1 MTKHEEIKLL
11 EENVRQLQE
20 QLTAAYIRIKELTD
34 RETTPVDRHYKLVP
48 DGTGHGPAMVDIDD
62 EWADETDIQIMSTSR
77 GHNQ

>member
-1 MTKHEEIKLL
+1 MTNHEEIKLL

-48 DGTGHGPAMVDIDD
+48 DGTGHGPAIDFD
-62 EWADETDIQIMSTSR
+62 DDD
-77 GHNQ
+77 